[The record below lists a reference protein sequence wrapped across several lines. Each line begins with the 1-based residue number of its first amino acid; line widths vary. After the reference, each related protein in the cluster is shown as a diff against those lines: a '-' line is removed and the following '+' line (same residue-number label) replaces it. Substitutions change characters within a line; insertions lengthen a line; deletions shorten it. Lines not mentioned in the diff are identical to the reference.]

1 MVISPFSAGGYVDST
16 VFDHNSAGLLLEQR
30 FGIVAPNISAWR
42 RKTVGDL
49 TSTLGFSKPDNA
61 VPSLPATPLNLQAG
75 CPTLTNPVPFVTP
88 PEPINVPASSRCRP
102 RSPGRLA
109 GGADGG
115 MV

>member
-1 MVISPFSAGGYVDST
+1 MIISPWSAGGYVDST

-30 FGIVAPNISAWR
+30 FGIVAPNVSAWR

-88 PEPINVPASSRCRP
+88 PEPINVPTAQAMP
-102 RSPGRLA
+102 NQEPGKGPQALSYDA
-109 GGADGG
+109 
-115 MV
+115 